1 MDLKPLNL
9 TKPLNEN
16 NKPDA
21 LTDNQTLLINT
32 DNVAPTLL
40 QRRTRL
46 EIEVSKLV
54 ALLPVIPLDLAMVTN
69 QSEGNGRNTV

>member
-54 ALLPVIPLDLAMVTN
+54 ALLPVIPLDLAMVSN
-69 QSEGNGRNTV
+69 SHLC